1 MGGNSNQIILGVDG
15 GATKTEWVLCERQ
28 GGATRTLKQG
38 KAGSGSLKLLT
49 RKELEALL
57 RSLPQEADRVGVFLA
72 GCATEKDREILRKL
86 ATAVWPG
93 AVIRVGSDR
102 ESGFAACFGQG
113 DGIAVISGTGSAV
126 TGRREGREERAG
138 GWGHLLGDSGG
149 GYDLAIHALRRV
161 LYDFDTGQR
170 ITPLAA
176 DTLRALG
183 LNTLR
188 ELTGWA
194 HEAEKS
200 DLARLTP
207 LVFRHAEE
215 PGVQAILRE
224 GAEALARLTA
234 SVAVRLGFEAP
245 TVRLTGG
252 VFTRQALYAELFSE
266 AVRREFPQAD
276 VAVCETPASLGAA
289 VLAGELESAPHIPS
303 PAIPIEE
310 ELSGLPTEQENAR
323 SRDLDRRNAAELV
336 ELFVTEEQAVEKA
349 VAACREELTRA
360 VEVTAAALGAG
371 GRLFYAGAGTSGR
384 LGMLDASEMPPTFG
398 VEQEMVQAILAGG
411 VTAFQN
417 SVEGAEDSAEGGAQA
432 IHDRGVRK
440 GDVVCGITAS
450 GRTPFVLGALMK
462 ARELGARTILL
473 TCNPARV
480 KKATEAEV
488 EIDLPTGA
496 ELITGSTRL
505 KAGTAT
511 KVALNIL
518 SSCTMVLLGKVN
530 GNAMS
535 CLRASNEKLRD
546 RATRI
551 VAERLHIPR
560 EEARERLE
568 CAKWNIQSVLKPRT

>member
-1 MGGNSNQIILGVDG
+1 MRV
-15 GATKTEWVLCERQ
+15 
-28 GGATRTLKQG
+28 LKQG
-38 KAGSGSLKLLT
+38 KTGPGSLKLL
-49 RKELEALL
+49 RREELEALL
-57 RSLPQEADRVGVFLA
+57 RSLPGEADRVGVFLA
-72 GCATEKDREILRKL
+72 GCATEKDRDVLSKL
-86 ATAVWPG
+86 AGETWPG
-93 AVIRVGSDR
+93 AAIRAGSDR
-102 ESGFAACFGQG
+102 EAGFAACFGEG
-113 DGIAVISGTGSAV
+113 DGISVISGTGSAV

-183 LNTLR
+183 LNSLR
-188 ELTGWA
+188 DLTGWA
-194 HEAEKS
+194 HGAEKS

-215 PGVQAILRE
+215 AGVHEILKE

-234 SVAVRLGFEAP
+234 SVAVRLGFESPA
-245 TVRLTGG
+245 VRLTGG
-252 VFTRQALYAELFSE
+252 VFTRQALYAELFTE
-266 AVRREFPQAD
+266 AIRREFPGAD

-289 VLAGELESAPHIPS
+289 VLAGEMENIPHAHAPAPSLEADFP
-303 PAIPIEE
+303 E
-310 ELSGLPTEQENAR
+310 LPTEQENAR
-323 SRDLDRRNAAELV
+323 SQGLDAKNAAELV
-336 ELFVTEEQAVEKA
+336 ELFATEEHVVEEAVQ
-349 VAACREELTRA
+349 ACREELTRA
-360 VEVTAAALGAG
+360 VELTAAALGEG
-371 GRLFYAGAGTSGR
+371 GRLFYVGAGTSGR

-398 VEQEMVQAILAGG
+398 VEPEMVQAILAGG
-411 VTAFQN
+411 VAAFQN
-417 SVEGAEDSAEGGAQA
+417 SVEGAEDSAEGGAEA
-432 IHDRGVRK
+432 VHDRGVRA

-450 GRTPFVLGALMK
+450 GRTPFVMGALAR
-462 ARELGARTILL
+462 ARETGARTILI
-473 TCNPARV
+473 TCNPTRG
-480 KKATEAEV
+480 KKGTAAEV

-518 SSCTMVLLGKVN
+518 SSCTMILLGKVD

-535 CLRASNEKLRD
+535 CLRASNEKLRE

-551 VAERLHIPR
+551 VAEHLQIPR

-568 CAKWNIQSVLKPRT
+568 CAKWNIRGVLKSQQ